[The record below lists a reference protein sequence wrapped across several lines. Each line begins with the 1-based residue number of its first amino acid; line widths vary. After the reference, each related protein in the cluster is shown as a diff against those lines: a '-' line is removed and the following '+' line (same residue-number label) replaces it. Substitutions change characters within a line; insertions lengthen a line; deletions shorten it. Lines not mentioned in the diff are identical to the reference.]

1 MSTSSLTDRLRPGG
15 ETLAWGALVLSTEF
29 LLVVAYVA
37 LLNVQVRDWV
47 LYVVPFVWLNVGLWA
62 LVRTRPAPADRRKRL
77 IAAGIAAGYLLVLG
91 YFGGLYGP
99 SGGPASGLRLAVT
112 SLPPGWSPA
121 VLFNGAGVSVALLP
135 YKVVGYAALAYLVY
149 ATALD
154 AASAL
159 VGGIVGLFSCV
170 SCSFPL
176 FAGILTGFAGGGGA
190 LALGSANGLTLFGLT
205 VGPYVL
211 STVVFVV
218 TVGLLAW
225 RPTLASVRPGG

>member
-1 MSTSSLTDRLRPGG
+1 MSVPSLPARLRPGG
-15 ETLAWGALVLSTEF
+15 ETLAWGGLLVVTEF
-29 LLVVAYVA
+29 LLVAAYVTF
-37 LLNVQVRDWV
+37 LNVTVTDWT

-77 IAAGIAAGYLLVLG
+77 IAAAIAAGYFLVLG

-99 SGGPASGLRLAVT
+99 SGGPATGLRLSLAT
-112 SLPPGWSPA
+112 LPPGWSPA
-121 VLFNGAGVSVALLP
+121 VLYNGAGISVALLP
-135 YKVVGYAALAYLVY
+135 YKVVGYAALSYLVY

-176 FAGILTGFAGGGGA
+176 VAGILTGFAGGGGA

-218 TVGLLAW
+218 TVGLLSW